1 VTEFGDSDDLPRFG
15 ELEAEYEILGEL
27 GRGGTAVVY
36 LARERELGREVAIKV
51 IRAAYVED
59 EEAAA
64 RLVREARMVGG
75 LQHPNIVVLYATRR
89 LRDRSLALIMQ
100 FVPGRTLKE
109 EVAEKGPLPFDR
121 VTQILDDIGSALAY
135 AHQRRIVHR
144 DIKPENI
151 YIDAETGAARLS
163 DFGIARPWDAESGLT
178 LPGTAIGT
186 PAYMSPEQIEGGE
199 LDRRSDLYS
208 LGMVGYE
215 MLTGKRPWSGE
226 SLFSLIYKQKHE
238 QLPTLDEVRPGIPL
252 TLHLAIEA
260 ALCKDADD
268 RWPDAESFLAA
279 LRGRPVP
286 LAADDEIAI
295 GEGTAAGRDLAGA
308 ATGAAAGA
316 TVNDASDGTRSPGAA
331 GAAGARPPKRLRRA
345 DPVDDAVT
353 VQYRRPFA
361 EPVPVPGVAAANAAA
376 AAQPDPGMAGA
387 AEELP
392 LWRRKT
398 SLVAAGLFVVLLATA
413 VAAAVQP
420 WLDSSPDVATEVPP
434 APVAVAAP
442 TEVQGAGPGAVP
454 AAAYVLLG
462 TEQNGAVGD
471 TLPQPL
477 MVRVD
482 DVFGMPVA
490 GAAVRFSV
498 TDGASVITPEATSTD
513 STGVA
518 IAQWVLLAP
527 GSHRAEAVVESLDGR
542 PATFSATASTRGPAR
557 AVAAS
562 PTQLTGS
569 AGTPA
574 PVVVRIED
582 ERGEPVAG
590 VRVRFAVQGGGG
602 TIEPVTAVSGDD
614 GTAEAR
620 WVLGEAGQ
628 QEASA
633 RIVGV
638 PNTTVVFSGG
648 NSGPAALPVRAG
660 LAAGGTHT
668 CSLASDGALSC
679 WGGNDRGQLGDG
691 STTRR
696 ESAVRI
702 ATPEPLAVLAAGV
715 SHTCAVSARGTAFC
729 WGSNGSGQLGDGSR
743 TTRTRAV
750 RVSTSERFAGIAVGA
765 SHTCGLAAGGALYC
779 WGDNTH
785 GQLGDGSRTS
795 RAEPVRAG
803 GNREFRRV
811 VLGWTH
817 TCGIGTDGVTYCW
830 GRNDAGQ
837 LGDGST
843 TSRTAP
849 TAIAGGHRFAALAA
863 GSSHT
868 CGIRGDGALLCWGQ
882 NSHGQLGTGADGG
895 SAVPAQVQ
903 TGDQFSA
910 ITAGGV
916 HSCALTR
923 DGAAFCW
930 GRNIYGQLGDGT
942 QEDRRRPVAVAGGL
956 RFSSLEANGAH
967 SCGSVSGSGWYCW
980 GYNVEGQLGDGSRA
994 NQVRPAPVWRR

>member
-1 VTEFGDSDDLPRFG
+1 VTAFKDSDDLPRFG
-15 ELEAEYEILGEL
+15 ELEAEYEIVGEL

-51 IRAAYVED
+51 IRSAYVED

-75 LQHPNIVVLYATRR
+75 LQHPHIVVLYATRR

-100 FVPGRTLKE
+100 YVPGRTLKE
-109 EVAEKGPLPFDR
+109 EVAEQGPLPFER

-135 AHQRRIVHR
+135 AHRRRIVHR

-151 YIDAETGAARLS
+151 YIDGETGAARLS

-238 QLPTLDEVRPGIPL
+238 QLPPLDEVRPGIPL
-252 TLHLAIEA
+252 TLHLAIEVA
-260 ALCKDADD
+260 VCKAADD
-268 RWPDAESFLAA
+268 RWPDTESFLAA
-279 LRGRPVP
+279 LRGLPVP
-286 LAADDEIAI
+286 PTADEVDV
-295 GEGTAAGRDLAGA
+295 GDGTAAGREL
-308 ATGAAAGA
+308 
-316 TVNDASDGTRSPGAA
+316 A
-331 GAAGARPPKRLRRA
+331 GAAGAQPAGDSARDATQDADAGAAATAGARASQRPRRA

-361 EPVPVPGVAAANAAA
+361 EPVVGASAAGAAA
-376 AAQPDPGMAGA
+376 APAMNAETAGA
-387 AEELP
+387 VEQLP
-392 LWRRKT
+392 LGRRKPV
-398 SLVAAGLFVVLLATA
+398 LVAAGLFVVLLATA

-420 WLDSSPDVATEVPP
+420 WLDSSIEVAADLPSAP
-434 APVAVAAP
+434 PVAVAAP
-442 TEVQGAGPGAVP
+442 PEVHAGGAGTVP
-454 AAAYVLLG
+454 AVAYVLLG
-462 TEQNGAVGD
+462 AEQGGAVGD

-477 MVRVD
+477 MIRVED
-482 DVFGMPVA
+482 AGGRPVA
-490 GAAVRFSV
+490 GAAVQFRV
-498 TDGASVITPEATSTD
+498 TDGAGTISPAETVTD
-513 STGVA
+513 SSGMA
-518 IAQWVLLAP
+518 AGRWVLLSP
-527 GSHRAEAVVESLDGR
+527 GAHRAEAFIESLESR
-542 PATFSATASTRGPAR
+542 PATFSATASASGPAR
-557 AVAAS
+557 TVAVS
-562 PTQLTGS
+562 PTQFTGR
-569 AGTPA
+569 AGAPA
-574 PVVVRIED
+574 PVVVRIEN

-590 VRVRFAVQGGGG
+590 VRVRFAVQSGGGS
-602 TIEPVTAVSGDD
+602 IEPVTRVTGED

-620 WVLGEAGQ
+620 WVVGATGP
-628 QEASA
+628 QEAVA

-638 PNTTVVFSGG
+638 SNTTVVFTAA

-660 LAAGGTHT
+660 LSAGGTHT
-668 CSLASDGALSC
+668 CSLSGDGALSC

-691 STTRR
+691 SSTRR
-696 ESAVRI
+696 ESPVRI
-702 ATPEPLAVLAAGV
+702 ATSEPLAAVASGV
-715 SHTCAVSARGTAFC
+715 SHSCGISQAGAAYC
-729 WGSNGSGQLGDGSR
+729 WGNNGSGQLGDGTR
-743 TTRTRAV
+743 TTRPRPA
-750 RVSTSERFAGIAVGA
+750 RVATNERLTGVAAGA
-765 SHTCGLAAGGALYC
+765 SHSCGLAADGALYC

-795 RAEPVRAG
+795 RPEPVRAG
-803 GNREFRRV
+803 GNREFRRL

-817 TCGIGTDGVTYCW
+817 TCAIGTDGITYCW

-837 LGDGST
+837 LGDGGT
-843 TSRTAP
+843 TGRTAP
-849 TAIAGGHRFAALAA
+849 TAVAGGHRFTALAA

-868 CGIRGDGALLCWGQ
+868 CGIRSDGALLCWGQ
-882 NSHGQLGTGADGG
+882 NSHGQLGTGAGGG

-903 TGDQFSA
+903 ASEQFSA
-910 ITAGGV
+910 VAAGGV

-930 GRNIYGQLGDGT
+930 GRNTYGQLGDGT
-942 QEDRRRPVAVAGGL
+942 QEDRSRPAAVAGGL

-980 GYNVEGQLGDGSRA
+980 GYNVEGQLGDGSRS

>member
-1 VTEFGDSDDLPRFG
+1 VTEFRDSDDLPRFG

-75 LQHPNIVVLYATRR
+75 LQHPNIVVLYGTRR

-109 EVAEKGPLPFDR
+109 EVAEKGPLPFER

-135 AHQRRIVHR
+135 AHRRRIVHR

-238 QLPTLDEVRPGIPL
+238 QLPPLDEVRPGIPL

-260 ALCKDADD
+260 ALCKDAGE

-286 LAADDEIAI
+286 QAADEVNI
-295 GEGTAAGRDLAGA
+295 GEGTAAGRGLASTGGA
-308 ATGAAAGA
+308 
-316 TVNDASDGTRSPGAA
+316 DAEGDNGGLDIRGPLAA
-331 GAAGARPPKRLRRA
+331 GAAGAAPSKQMRRPDA
-345 DPVDDAVT
+345 VDDAVT

-361 EPVPVPGVAAANAAA
+361 EPDPDQGRFAGEAPVAAA
-376 AAQPDPGMAGA
+376 AGLEVGP

-420 WLDSSPDVATEVPP
+420 WLDSSPDMTADVPP
-434 APVAVAAP
+434 VPVAVAAP
-442 TEVQGAGPGAVP
+442 PEVQAAGEGTIP

-462 TEQNGAVGD
+462 AEQNGAVGD
-471 TLPQPL
+471 TLQQPL
-477 MVRVD
+477 MVRVED
-482 DVFGMPVA
+482 ASGRPVA
-490 GAAVRFSV
+490 GAAVRFRV
-498 TDGASVITPEATSTD
+498 TDGSSVVAPEATTTD
-513 STGVA
+513 STGLA
-518 IAQWVLLAP
+518 IARWVLLAP
-527 GSHRAEAVVESLDGR
+527 GPHRAEAVVESLDGS
-542 PATFSATASTRGPAR
+542 PATFSATASTPGPAR
-557 AVAAS
+557 AVAVS
-562 PTQLTGS
+562 PTQVTGR

-602 TIEPVTAVSGDD
+602 TIEPVTGVTGDD

-620 WVLGEAGQ
+620 WVLGGAGP

-638 PNTTVVFSGG
+638 SNTTVVFSAG

-660 LAAGGTHT
+660 LSAGGTHT
-668 CSLASDGALSC
+668 CSLAGDGALSC

-691 STTRR
+691 SSTRR
-696 ESAVRI
+696 QSAVRI
-702 ATPEPLAVLAAGV
+702 ATPEPLAVVASGV
-715 SHTCAVSARGTAFC
+715 SHTCAVSAGGTAFC

-743 TTRTRAV
+743 TTRTRPV
-750 RVSTSERFAGIAVGA
+750 QVTTSERLSGIAVGA
-765 SHTCGLAAGGALYC
+765 SHTCGLAASGALYC

-785 GQLGDGSRTS
+785 GQLGDGSRSS
-795 RAEPVRAG
+795 RTEPVRAG
-803 GNREFRRV
+803 GNREFRRI

-837 LGDGST
+837 LGDGGTATRT
-843 TSRTAP
+843 TP
-849 TAIAGGHRFAALAA
+849 TPVSGGHRFAALAA

-903 TGDQFSA
+903 TGEQFSA
-910 ITAGGV
+910 VTAGGV

-942 QEDRRRPVAVAGGL
+942 QEDRSRPVAVAGGL
-956 RFSSLEANGAH
+956 RFSGLEANGAH
-967 SCGSVSGSGWYCW
+967 SCGSVPGSGWYCW

>member
-1 VTEFGDSDDLPRFG
+1 MTEFRDSDDLPRFG

-75 LQHPNIVVLYATRR
+75 LQHPNIVVLYGTRR

-109 EVAEKGPLPFDR
+109 EVADKGPLPFDR
-121 VTQILDDIGSALAY
+121 VAQILDGIGSALAY
-135 AHQRRIVHR
+135 AHRRRIVHR

-238 QLPTLDEVRPGIPL
+238 QLPALDEVRPGIPL
-252 TLHLAIEA
+252 TLQLAIEV
-260 ALCKDADD
+260 ALCKDAQE

-286 LAADDEIAI
+286 QTTDDVDI
-295 GEGTAAGRDLAGA
+295 GDGTASGREVGDEDEAGFDG
-308 ATGAAAGA
+308 
-316 TVNDASDGTRSPGAA
+316 SDGTPAAA
-331 GAAGARPPKRLRRA
+331 GAAGARPPQRLRRA

-361 EPVPVPGVAAANAAA
+361 EPGRAQGRAADDAAVA
-376 AAQPDPGMAGA
+376 PPAGPELGP

-392 LWRRKT
+392 LRGRKPA
-398 SLVAAGLFVVLLATA
+398 LVAAALFVVLLATA

-420 WLDSSPDVATEVPP
+420 WLGSSPDPAAELPP
-434 APVAVAAP
+434 VPVAVAAP
-442 TEVQGAGPGAVP
+442 PEVQAAGAGTVP

-462 TEQNGAVGD
+462 AEQKGAVGD

-477 MVRVD
+477 MVRVED
-482 DVFGMPVA
+482 AGGVPVA
-490 GAAVRFSV
+490 GAAVRFRV
-498 TDGASVITPEATSTD
+498 TDGASVIAPEATTTD
-513 STGVA
+513 STGLA
-518 IAQWVLLAP
+518 IARWVLLAP
-527 GSHRAEAVVESLDGR
+527 GPHRAEAVVESLDGS
-542 PATFSATASTRGPAR
+542 PTTFSATASTPGPAR
-557 AVAAS
+557 TVAVS
-562 PTQLTGS
+562 PTQVTGR

-590 VRVRFAVQGGGG
+590 VQVRFAVQGGGG
-602 TIEPVTAVSGDD
+602 TIEPVTGVTGDD

-620 WVLGEAGQ
+620 WVLGSAGR
-628 QEASA
+628 QEAAA
-633 RIVGV
+633 RVVGV
-638 PNTTVVFSGG
+638 PNTTVVFRAG

-660 LAAGGTHT
+660 LSPGGTHT
-668 CSLASDGALSC
+668 CSLAGDGALSC

-691 STTRR
+691 SSTRR
-696 ESAVRI
+696 ESANRV
-702 ATPEPLAVLAAGV
+702 AAPEPLAGVASGV
-715 SHTCAVSARGTAFC
+715 SHTCAVSAGGTAFC

-743 TTRTRAV
+743 TTRTRPV
-750 RVSTSERFAGIAVGA
+750 RVTTNERLTGIAVGA
-765 SHTCGLAAGGALYC
+765 SHTCGLGGSGALYC

-795 RAEPVRAG
+795 RTEPVRAG

-837 LGDGST
+837 LGNGGT
-843 TSRTAP
+843 TTRTAP
-849 TAIAGGHRFAALAA
+849 TAVAGGHRFAALAA

-868 CGIRGDGALLCWGQ
+868 CGIPGDGALLCWGQ

-895 SAVPAQVQ
+895 SAVPARVQ
-903 TGDQFSA
+903 TGEQFTA

-942 QEDRRRPVAVAGGL
+942 QEDRGRPVAVAGGL

-980 GYNVEGQLGDGSRA
+980 GYNVEGQLGDGSRV
-994 NQVRPAPVWRR
+994 NQVRPVPVWRR